1 MSVLVFKG
9 DPKVS
14 DESMLLKSVL
24 NEMALHFYN
33 ATSFEKAALSPI
45 IQDDVSKDITYIV
58 FVPPPLKLRRC
69 YTVSKYKK
77 AQETSSLRKTL
88 SSFMN
93 NLMIA
98 GFNIQYA

>member
-1 MSVLVFKG
+1 MNILVFKG
-9 DPKVS
+9 DPKLS
-14 DESMLLKSVL
+14 DEDKLLKSVL
-24 NEMALHFYN
+24 NEIALHFYN
-33 ATSFEKAALSPI
+33 ATSFEKAALNPI
-45 IQDDVSKDITYIV
+45 IKDDVSKDITYIV
-58 FVPPPLKLRRC
+58 FIPPPLKLRRC

-93 NLMIA
+93 DLMIA

>member
-9 DPKVS
+9 DPKES
-14 DESMLLKSVL
+14 DEAMLLKSVL
-24 NEMALHFYN
+24 NEIALHFYN
-33 ATSFEKAALSPI
+33 ANSFEKAALSPI

-77 AQETSSLRKTL
+77 ERETSSLRKTL

-93 NLMIA
+93 SLMIA